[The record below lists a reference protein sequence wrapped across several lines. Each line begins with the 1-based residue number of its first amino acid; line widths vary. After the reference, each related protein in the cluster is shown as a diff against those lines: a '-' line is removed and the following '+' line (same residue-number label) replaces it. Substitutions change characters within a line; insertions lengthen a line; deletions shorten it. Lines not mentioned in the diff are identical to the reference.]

1 MGAVSSGPARG
12 PGGAPQGKDRRDT
25 PGGVSGASRSRA
37 GGGLS
42 RSVGSQPNSV
52 PPARGPCVRAWKSL
66 LSGVGASGSGLK
78 WPRWGRGP
86 PGPPQPVIR
95 ITERQPNEW
104 PLPQFISLFLPE
116 FPLRPPWG
124 EQQLKVGRQN
134 PSHRPRWPNLVC
146 ELKCGG
152 LAPLRLPL
160 YLSLQVLGLVAKGSF
175 GTILKVLDRGREAVF
190 AVKVMPKVEVLRRD
204 TLRQCKEE
212 RQVSHPFVHGLGD
225 SWQGQRH
232 LFIMCSYCSTG
243 DLHSLWATVGSFDE
257 EPIRLFAAEL
267 VLVLGYLHD
276 LGITHRDVKMENI
289 LLDERGHLKLTDFGL
304 SRYLPSGGRAYT
316 ICGTLQYM
324 APEVLSGGPYN
335 HAADWWSLGVLLFC
349 LATGKF
355 PVAAERDHVAMLA
368 SVSRC
373 DYAVPASLSQ
383 PLSLLLGELL
393 CRNPSLRLR
402 YLHRFRAHPFF
413 RGVAFDPELLQ
424 KQPVPLILE
433 ARAAR
438 APPPEPETFGD
449 FDCDLVVPLTRPHPA

>member
-124 EQQLKVGRQN
+124 EQQLKV
-134 PSHRPRWPNLVC
+134 
-146 ELKCGG
+146 
-152 LAPLRLPL
+152 
-160 YLSLQVLGLVAKGSF
+160 LGLVAKGSF

-212 RQVSHPFVHGLGD
+212 VSIRRQVSHPFVHGLGD

-349 LATGKF
+349 LATGK
-355 PVAAERDHVAMLA
+355 
-368 SVSRC
+368 
-373 DYAVPASLSQ
+373 
-383 PLSLLLGELL
+383 LL